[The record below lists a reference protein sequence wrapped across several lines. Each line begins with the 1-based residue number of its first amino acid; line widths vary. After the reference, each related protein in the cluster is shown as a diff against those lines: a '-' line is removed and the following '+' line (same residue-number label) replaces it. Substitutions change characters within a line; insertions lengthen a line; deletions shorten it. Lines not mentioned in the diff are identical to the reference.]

1 LRNVRRKLW
10 GRFSVI
16 PAISRLVFEMP
27 IQSKTV
33 KTALDNTLVT
43 VLVESSTF
51 MQIRIVRSG
60 VDWERPFPLT
70 CTAALVLAVQL
81 IGFQVE
87 VFGSVG
93 ESVKII
99 LL

>member
-1 LRNVRRKLW
+1 
-10 GRFSVI
+10 
-16 PAISRLVFEMP
+16 MP
-27 IQSKTV
+27 IKSKTV

-43 VLVESSTF
+43 VLVESSTT

-60 VDWERPFPLT
+60 VNRERPFPGT
-70 CTAALVLAVQL
+70 CTAALVLAAQL

-93 ESVKII
+93 ESVEMV